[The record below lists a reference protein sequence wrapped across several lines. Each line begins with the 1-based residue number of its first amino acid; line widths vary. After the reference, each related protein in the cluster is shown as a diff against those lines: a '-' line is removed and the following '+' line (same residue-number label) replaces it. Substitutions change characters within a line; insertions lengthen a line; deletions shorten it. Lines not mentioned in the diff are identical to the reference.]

1 MAGDSRNYNEIYREL
16 AELLGEDAALIL
28 WRNYAGLNVT
38 FPRQLYSRAY
48 VRQFIRDNRET
59 MKPGE
64 IARRVGL
71 TERRIR
77 QIVHDMKE
85 DG

>member
-1 MAGDSRNYNEIYREL
+1 MAGNSGNYNEIYREL
-16 AELLGEDAALIL
+16 AELLDEDAALKI
-28 WRNYAGLNVT
+28 WRNYAGLSVA

-48 VRQFIRDNRET
+48 VRKFIRDNRDN

-71 TERRIR
+71 TERRVR
-77 QIVHDMKE
+77 QIIHDMKE
-85 DG
+85 GG